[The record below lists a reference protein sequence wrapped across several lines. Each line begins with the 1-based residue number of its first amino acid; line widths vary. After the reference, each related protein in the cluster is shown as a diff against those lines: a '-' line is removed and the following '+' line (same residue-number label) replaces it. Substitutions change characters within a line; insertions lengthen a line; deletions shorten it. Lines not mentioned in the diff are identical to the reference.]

1 MIDSSFSRLRSM
13 CLQVEINKSFGIPLP
28 TLSALIGPLLLLAG
42 SILYL
47 TGIPDTHL
55 KHLAWE
61 RGWGDGHGVEW
72 RWLSFRDFTSKG
84 WLVQLECHP
93 SEVFMEMAAELLL
106 LFLVMS
112 TFFIHFRPLQQ
123 SGQVICGYLWG
134 QITKVVLGCTW
145 NLAPETVPRELSC
158 GSHVFGR
165 ECTPRASS
173 NTLFSFSSMIQDL
186 KISSKCFTSWRTSPW
201 PVDVWWPLVLSYHR
215 SASEALWNTAPGPD
229 FVSTQW
235 KKNITFSDQTHI
247 ESVFWASASAEDQW
261 RAAKGICGFHRLG
274 GDFLY
279 RIWWMIHCQPC
290 VWRVH

>member
-1 MIDSSFSRLRSM
+1 
-13 CLQVEINKSFGIPLP
+13 
-28 TLSALIGPLLLLAG
+28 
-42 SILYL
+42 
-47 TGIPDTHL
+47 
-55 KHLAWE
+55 
-61 RGWGDGHGVEW
+61 
-72 RWLSFRDFTSKG
+72 
-84 WLVQLECHP
+84 
-93 SEVFMEMAAELLL
+93 MAAELLL

-247 ESVFWASASAEDQW
+247 ESVFWASASAENQW
-261 RAAKGICGFHRLG
+261 RAANGISGLEVIFCTGFDEWSIASPVFGGSIKPPNHQSHKPAQFKQTCLG
-274 GDFLY
+274 SSSTHHFIWKLVKEMVLPVPTGPT
-279 RIWWMIHCQPC
+279 RIHATVCDGEI
-290 VWRVH
+290 